1 MTDIAEL
8 KRQRGSS
15 KGTFTK
21 LFKKLKTALKVG
33 DSEFKTLYQSVDA
46 EYDKL
51 IELDPQVTEL

>member
-51 IELDPQVTEL
+51 IELDAS